1 MMLNLNLHAIASPC
15 VCRRPSEGRSRLARG
30 LVGGVRATSGPSG
43 PTGIP
48 SMPDMGEF
56 FEAANAGWA
65 RMLEKRRRAEA
76 ERVDSLLTLH
86 EQTVATVK
94 EMYDRENVFF
104 DKLKASDDG
113 DSCSEPA
120 EAAGAAAASGSDAA
134 PSVVTVVPA
143 MGGKRLSFHSL
154 SDE

>member
-1 MMLNLNLHAIASPC
+1 
-15 VCRRPSEGRSRLARG
+15 
-30 LVGGVRATSGPSG
+30 
-43 PTGIP
+43 
-48 SMPDMGEF
+48 MPDMGEF

-94 EMYDRENVFF
+94 EMYDRENLFF

-120 EAAGAAAASGSDAA
+120 AAGAASSGSGPEAASA
-134 PSVVTVVPA
+134 PSVVTVMPA